1 MKEMFVDLAKYRI
14 QRAFENRTDAILLL
28 KSEQINDSVNRVY
41 RANFYAVKS
50 LLATK
55 MKDSTKQQRVL
66 HIFQEHFIQNGEIPV
81 EYGQIVDRSY
91 RSRDEGDRRE
101 QLQISHG
108 EAQSMI
114 EESARF
120 ICFVRDYLQQ
130 LILAN
135 PEKAGGPLKEED
147 RCREVDRKG
156 KSRKGRR

>member
-28 KSEQINDSVNRVY
+28 KSDQVNDSVNRIY
-41 RANFYAVKS
+41 QANYYAVKS
-50 LLATK
+50 LLATR

-66 HIFQEHFIQNGEIPV
+66 HIFQEDFIQSGEIPV

-101 QLQISHG
+101 QLRISRS
-108 EAQSMI
+108 EAENMI

-135 PEKAGGPLKEED
+135 PEKAGGPMKEED
-147 RCREVDRKG
+147 RCRDVNRGGKGEQGRK
-156 KSRKGRR
+156 